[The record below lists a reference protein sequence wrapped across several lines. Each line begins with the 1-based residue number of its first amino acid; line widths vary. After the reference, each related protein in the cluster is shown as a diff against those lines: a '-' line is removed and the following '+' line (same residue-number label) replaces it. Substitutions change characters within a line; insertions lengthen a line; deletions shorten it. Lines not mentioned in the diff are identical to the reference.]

1 LISNA
6 VRWAARDAPPP
17 FEIEAPLAVQAAFY
31 TQNGGKRTIVH
42 LLNELNS
49 SANRALPEN
58 NPSMRT
64 EVIPIHDIK
73 ITARGIKPS
82 KALLVPGN
90 ETLNITRTPRGAA
103 VTVAK
108 IRTHARVVFE

>member
-1 LISNA
+1 MISNA

-31 TQNGGKRTIVH
+31 TQNSGKRTIVH

-58 NPSMRT
+58 NPSMRM
-64 EVIPIHDIK
+64 EVIPIHDIR
-73 ITARGIKPS
+73 ITARGIKPG
-82 KALLVPGN
+82 KAFLVPGH
-90 ETLNITRTPRGAA
+90 EPLKITQTPQRRR
-103 VTVAK
+103 K
-108 IRTHARVVFE
+108 